1 MSLDGWLNVI
11 LFTLSQN
18 WSTGVE
24 LMAKTRKD
32 SNSLLT
38 SLIMW
43 FLDLSI
49 NLFQKEI
56 KLKET
61 ILAMLAVNFMRS
73 QQSRRILATS

>member
-11 LFTLSQN
+11 LLTLSQN

>member
-1 MSLDGWLNVI
+1 MDFIFL
-11 LFTLSQN
+11 TLSQI

-38 SLIMW
+38 SLMMW

-56 KLKET
+56 KLKKT

>member
-1 MSLDGWLNVI
+1 MDFIFL
-11 LFTLSQN
+11 TLSQI

-38 SLIMW
+38 SLIIW

-56 KLKET
+56 KLEET
-61 ILAMLAVNFMRS
+61 ILAMLAVNFMGS

>member
-1 MSLDGWLNVI
+1 M
-11 LFTLSQN
+11 TLSQI

-24 LMAKTRKD
+24 LMVKTRKD

-38 SLIMW
+38 SLIIW

-56 KLKET
+56 KLEET
-61 ILAMLAVNFMRS
+61 ILAMLAVNFMGS
-73 QQSRRILATS
+73 QQSRGILATS